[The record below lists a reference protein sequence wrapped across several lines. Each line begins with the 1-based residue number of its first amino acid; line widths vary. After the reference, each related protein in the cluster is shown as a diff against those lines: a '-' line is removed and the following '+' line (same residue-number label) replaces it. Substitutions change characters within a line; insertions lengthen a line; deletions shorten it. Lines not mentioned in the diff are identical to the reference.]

1 MVRKVRFLPPLAV
14 AACLALGAFRPA
26 GAQEGGGSPPVGEPI
41 RTQAR
46 VLQELQRRIE
56 ERRQELARQ
65 EEALEAL
72 RRALDEARKALEA
85 ERERLEALKREVE
98 ADIARRE
105 RVIDE
110 RLDQIA
116 KVYGAMKPREAA
128 KALEGLADDMAVA
141 ILERLPG
148 RTVGKI
154 FNLMDKDR
162 VRELTRRLEEG
173 RSKPPP
179 KSPARSP

>member
-1 MVRKVRFLPPLAV
+1 MARKVRFLPPLAMAV
-14 AACLALGAFRPA
+14 CFALAAFSPA
-26 GAQEGGGSPPVGEPI
+26 GAQEGGGSPPAGESV

-65 EEALEAL
+65 EETLEAL

-85 ERERLEALKREVE
+85 ERERLEALKREIE

-105 RVIDE
+105 RLIDE

-116 KVYGAMKPREAA
+116 KVYGAMRPREAA
-128 KALEGLADDMAVA
+128 RALEGLADDMAVA

-154 FNLMDKDR
+154 FDLMDKER
-162 VRELTRRLEEG
+162 VRQLTRRLEEG

-179 KSPARSP
+179 KPPGQTP

>member
-14 AACLALGAFRPA
+14 GACLALAAFRPA
-26 GAQEGGGSPPVGEPI
+26 GAQEGGGSATVGESI

-85 ERERLEALKREVE
+85 ERERLEALKREIE

-128 KALEGLADDMAVA
+128 RALEGLADDMAVA

-154 FNLMDKDR
+154 FNLMDKER
-162 VRELTRRLEEG
+162 VRQLTRRLEEG
-173 RSKPPP
+173 RSGPPAKPSAQ
-179 KSPARSP
+179 SP